1 MAPPTAGLHH
11 VTAIAGDPQRNA
23 DFYVGTLGLRFVKRT
38 VNHDDTGTYH
48 FYFGDDRGTPGT
60 SITFFPWTGDG
71 RRGTVGAGQT
81 RDTAYLVRPESVDY
95 WTDRLADHGVTVER
109 HERFGETVLRFA
121 DPDGIGLELVA
132 GEDAADSP
140 AEPWPDSDV
149 PAEHQLRGF
158 HSVTLAVADVGPTA
172 EILTGVLG
180 YERETE
186 IEEDGQRRVRFRTQA
201 GGPGSVVDLVATD
214 ASRGQT
220 GVGTVHHVAFAA
232 ESVAEQEQYVD
243 AYADHGLAATDPI
256 DRTYFTAIYCREP
269 GGVLFEIATTGPGF
283 DSDES
288 VEELG
293 SRLTL
298 PEWLEGER
306 TEIEASLPDFDPAAV
321 PGAGR

>member
-48 FYFGDDRGTPGT
+48 FYFGDNRGTPGT
-60 SITFFPWTGDG
+60 NITFFPWTDDG
-71 RRGTVGAGQT
+71 RQGAFGAGQT
-81 RDTAYLVRPESVDY
+81 RDTAYLIHPDSVAY
-95 WTDRLADHGVTVER
+95 WTDRLADRGVAVAER
-109 HERFGETVLRFA
+109 ERFGETVLGFE

-132 GEDAADSP
+132 SADAADSP

-158 HSVTLAVADVGPTA
+158 HSVTLAVAEIDPTA
-172 EILTGVLG
+172 EILRDVLG
-180 YERETE
+180 YDREADRE
-186 IEEDGQRRVRFRTQA
+186 AGDGRRVRFRTQD
-201 GGPGSVVDLVATD
+201 GGPGSVVDLVETD
-214 ASRGQT
+214 AGRGQM
-220 GVGTVHHVAFAA
+220 GVGTVHHVAFRA
-232 ESVAEQEQYVD
+232 ESVDEQEAYID
-243 AYADHGLAATDPI
+243 AYAEHGLEATDPI

-283 DSDES
+283 TSDEA
-288 VEELG
+288 VAELG

-298 PEWLEGER
+298 PAWLADER
-306 TEIEASLPDFDPAAV
+306 AEIEASLAPFDPDAV
-321 PGAGR
+321 PGDD